1 MKSQQDRNDLRAFF
15 EPDSVAVFGSLRE
28 GFGLGYG
35 MVRNLR
41 QFGYSGRIYPI
52 SPFHSEVMGMK
63 AYSSV
68 DEAAEPIEAAI
79 VITPPPTVPG
89 IVEQCAR
96 KGVKAVIIVSENFAE
111 AGGDG
116 AKYQKQLEDIA
127 HRTGIR
133 IIGPN
138 TVGVFDPATGFLTN
152 PYIIVQDR
160 IRQGGVAYCSQTG
173 SVGLAAKPLEERFHP
188 VRLLCD
194 IGNKCDVDESDVLN
208 YLADDPKTKAVAMHL
223 ENAKDGRRFLEAARR
238 LTARKPLLVLKGGRS
253 EAGAAA
259 MASHT
264 ASMAG
269 NGEVYDAVIKQVG
282 ALRLGSW
289 EEYWEVPR
297 VFTSQPLPK
306 GNRVGIITGSGGL
319 GVTVIDVAVESGLVM
334 AKFSAATR
342 EKLKKLFRRLGGN
355 PVDLGPVLSVAED
368 PFSVQRQIIEAVLE
382 DGNVDCAAVSIYCG
396 FDALIPHIAAT
407 FQELKQLSAKT
418 VTVHLYGMRSAVL
431 DEMLRQLEALGF
443 PTYLDFELAVKSLG
457 FAARYSSTSLH
468 RKTS

>member
-1 MKSQQDRNDLRAFF
+1 MRQKDRSDLKAFF

-35 MVRNLR
+35 MVRNLH
-41 QFGYSGRIYPI
+41 QFGYSGKIYPI

-68 DEAAEPIEAAI
+68 DEVVDPIEAAI
-79 VITPPPTVPG
+79 VITPPSTVPG
-89 IVEQCAR
+89 IVEQCAH

-116 AKYQKQLEDIA
+116 VKYQKQLENIA
-127 HRTGIR
+127 RRTGIR

-138 TVGVFDPATGFLTN
+138 TVGVFNPETGFLTN
-152 PYIIVQDR
+152 PYILVQDK
-160 IRQGGVAYCSQTG
+160 IRRGGVAYCSQTG

-223 ENAKDGRRFLEAARR
+223 ENVRDGRRFVEAARR
-238 LTARKPLLVLKGGRS
+238 LTARKPLLIIKGGRS
-253 EAGAAA
+253 EAGAEA
-259 MASHT
+259 MVSHT
-264 ASMAG
+264 GSLAG
-269 NGEVYDAVIKQVG
+269 NGQVYDAVIKQVG
-282 ALRLGSW
+282 ALRLNSW

-297 VFTSQPLPK
+297 VFNSQPLPK
-306 GNRVGIITGSGGL
+306 GNRVAIITGSGGL
-319 GVTVIDVAVESGLVM
+319 GVTVIDVAGESGLVM
-334 AKFSAATR
+334 AEFSAATR
-342 EKLKKLFRRLGGN
+342 EKLRKLFRRLGGN

-368 PFSVQRQIIEAVLE
+368 PFSVQRQIIETVLGDE
-382 DGNVDCAAVSIYCG
+382 NVDCVAASIYIG

-407 FQELKQLSAKT
+407 FQSLQLQAMKT
-418 VTVHLYGMRSAVL
+418 MTVHLYGMKSAVL

-457 FAARYSSTSLH
+457 FAARYSKIKAELTQ
-468 RKTS
+468 

>member
-1 MKSQQDRNDLRAFF
+1 MKSQQDRSDLRAFF
-15 EPDSVAVFGSLRE
+15 EPDSVAIFGSLRE
-28 GFGLGYG
+28 GLGLGYG

-41 QFGYSGRIYPI
+41 QLGYSGKIYPV
-52 SPFHSEVMGMK
+52 SPFHSEVMGLK

-68 DEAAEPIEAAI
+68 EEVADPVEAAI
-79 VITPPPTVPG
+79 VITPPPTVPE

-116 AKYQKQLEDIA
+116 VKYQKQLEDIA
-127 HRTGIR
+127 RRTGIR

-138 TVGVFDPATGFLTN
+138 TVGVFNPATGFVTN
-152 PYIIVQDR
+152 PYLLVQDR
-160 IRQGGVAYCSQTG
+160 IRKGSVAYCSQTG
-173 SVGLAAKPLEERFHP
+173 SVGLAARPLEERFYP

-208 YLADDPKTKAVAMHL
+208 YLAEDPRTNAVAMHL
-223 ENAKDGRRFLEAARR
+223 ENVRDGRKFLEAARR
-238 LTARKPLLVLKGGRS
+238 LTACKPLLILKGGRS

-259 MASHT
+259 MTSHT

-269 NGEVYDAVIKQVG
+269 NEQVYDAVIRQVG

-289 EEYWEVPR
+289 DEYWEIPR
-297 VFTSQPLPK
+297 VFNSQPLPK

-319 GVTVIDVAVESGLVM
+319 GVTVMDVAVESGLV
-334 AKFSAATR
+334 AAAFSDTTR
-342 EKLKKLFRRLGGN
+342 QKLRKLFRRLGGN

-368 PFSVQRQIIEAVLE
+368 PFGVQRQIIEAVLE
-382 DGNVDCAAVSIYCG
+382 DENVDCAAVSIYCG
-396 FDALIPHIAAT
+396 FDALIPHVAAT
-407 FQELKQLSAKT
+407 FQDLRRLSTKT

-457 FAARYSSTSLH
+457 FAARYSRIKSG
-468 RKTS
+468 RD